1 MLGMHRY
8 SPKIEEQ
15 MEAFYQS
22 LSEKDRRRYA
32 AIEACKLGRG
42 GLSYLARVLS
52 CDRHTIAQGIEEL
65 ADVEALQRSSIRRT
79 GGGRK
84 RSQEIMPGLDEAFFQ
99 VLEHHTAGSPM
110 NAAVK
115 WTNLTQQEIVDYLAT
130 EHGITI
136 SVTVVKQLLHDH
148 NFVRRKAQKR
158 QRIGECAQR
167 DAQFAKIAGLKEAY
181 TSPGNPLVSVDTKK
195 KN

>member
-1 MLGMHRY
+1 MHRY
-8 SPKIEEQ
+8 SPEIEEQ
-15 MEAFYQS
+15 MDAFYQS

-42 GLSYLARVLS
+42 GLSYMARVLS
-52 CDRHTIAQGIEEL
+52 CDRHTIAQGVQEL
-65 ADVEALQRSSIRRT
+65 ADAAELQRSGIRRT

-84 RSQEIMPGLDEAFFQ
+84 RSQEILPGLDAAFLQ
-99 VLEHHTAGSPM
+99 VVEHHTAGSPM

-115 WTNLTQQEIVDYLAT
+115 WTNLTRQEIVNYLAT

-136 SVTVVKQLLHDH
+136 SVTVVKQLLREHD
-148 NFVRRKAQKR
+148 FVRRKAQKR
-158 QRIGECAQR
+158 RRTGECAQR
-167 DAQFAKIAGLKEAY
+167 DAQFAKIAELKEAY
-181 TSPGNPLVSVDTKK
+181 TSQGKPIVSMDTKK

>member
-1 MLGMHRY
+1 MHRY
-8 SPKIEEQ
+8 SPEIEEQ
-15 MEAFYQS
+15 REAFYQS

-42 GLSYLARVLS
+42 GLSYMARVLR
-52 CDRHTIAQGIEEL
+52 CDRHTIAQGVQEL
-65 ADVEALQRSSIRRT
+65 ADPAALQRAGIRRT

-84 RSQEIMPGLDEAFFQ
+84 RSQEIIPGLDEAFLQ

-115 WTNLTQQEIVDYLAT
+115 WTNLTQPEMVDYLAT

-136 SVTVVKQLLHDH
+136 SVPVVKQLLRDH
-148 NFVRRKAQKR
+148 SFVRRKAQKR
-158 QRIGECAQR
+158 RRTGEGAQR
-167 DAQFAKIAGLKEAY
+167 DAQFAKIAGLKEVY
-181 TSPGNPLVSVDTKK
+181 TSQGNPIVSVDTKK

>member
-1 MLGMHRY
+1 MHRY

-32 AIEACKLGRG
+32 AIEAGKLGRG
-42 GLSYLARVLS
+42 GLSYMARVLR
-52 CDRHTIAQGIEEL
+52 CDRHTIAQGVQEL
-65 ADVEALQRSSIRRT
+65 ADPAVLQQAGIRRT

-84 RSQEIMPGLDEAFFQ
+84 RSQESLPGLDAAFLQ

-136 SVTVVKQLLHDH
+136 SVTVVKQLLRDHD
-148 NFVRRKAQKR
+148 FVRRKAQKR
-158 QRIGECAQR
+158 RRTGECAQR
-167 DAQFAKIAGLKEAY
+167 DAQFAKIASLQEVY
-181 TSPGNPLVSVDTKK
+181 TSQGNPIVSVDTKK